1 MPKKTWYAIQA
12 KGAGKP
18 VEISVF
24 DEIGAWGVTASDFI
38 SDLKA
43 HAGQEILVSINSP
56 GGSVFDAL
64 AMYNALRAHGAKIST
79 RVMGVAASAA
89 SFLFLA
95 GDDREMPENSFLM
108 VHHPLT
114 FTAGNAE
121 ELRETA
127 DLLDK
132 IAASLIGIYTART
145 GQSEDD
151 IRSMLDNETWLN
163 AADAQARGFA
173 TRVTAE
179 VKVAASYDLDRL
191 PENVKAAVFTTT
203 TTVWTG
209 DDDTSGDDDSAS
221 GQQPAAQQSAASQA
235 RNLAVTILAKVRDAG
250 LAAHADASLLV
261 ESLQNDADDD
271 AAIAEAKQI
280 VAVCAAARLPEVA
293 ARLIKAH
300 VPLATVRTQLIE
312 ARAALDAA
320 TNVNHHVPGQGPAAH
335 QQGGGSVWNKIFP
348 PRQTKE

>member
-43 HAGQEILVSINSP
+43 HASQEILVSINSP

-151 IRSMLDNETWLN
+151 IRAMLDNETWLN
-163 AADAQARGFA
+163 ATDALARGFA

-179 VKVAASYDLDRL
+179 VNVAASYDLDRL

-203 TTVWTG
+203 TTVCTG
-209 DDDTSGDDDSAS
+209 DDDTSGN
-221 GQQPAAQQSAASQA
+221 GTSAASQA

-250 LAAHADASLLV
+250 LAAHADAFLLD
-261 ESLQNDADDD
+261 ESLQNDADVD
-271 AAIAEAKQI
+271 AAITEAKQI

-320 TNVNHHVPGQGPAAH
+320 TNVNHNFPGQGPAAH